1 MNATITREDVN
12 KVLAHVG
19 QRHHL
24 DGLTLDSNDC
34 ASLAFGDEGLLVFDF
49 NVQSGRVTL
58 WSPLSAL
65 EIAQTAAE
73 ERTLLRYVLHLGF
86 PAARLNGGHVALADE
101 GLLMFSRPL
110 QVDPRSPE
118 DAVTQ
123 LQQFAEEA
131 ERLRAA
137 LRNGDWR
144 QGEGGK
150 LNLPASPEASAAAGF
165 RV

>member
-1 MNATITREDVN
+1 MITREDVN

-24 DGLTLDSNDC
+24 DGLALDPNDC
-34 ASLAFGDEGLLVFDF
+34 ASLVFGDEGLLVLDF
-49 NVQSGRVTL
+49 NVHSGIVTL
-58 WSPLSAL
+58 WSPVSAL
-65 EIAQTAAE
+65 TIAQTAAE

-86 PAARLNGGHVALADE
+86 PAARLNGGHVALGDNS
-101 GLLMFSRPL
+101 LLMFSRPL
-110 QVDPRSPE
+110 RVDPRSPE
-118 DAVTQ
+118 EAVTQ

-131 ERLRAA
+131 QRLGTT

-144 QGEGGK
+144 HGEGEK
-150 LNLPASPEASAAAGF
+150 LNLPPSPQASAATGF